1 VPIPHVFFWRKLG
14 KYGGNCS
21 CGRGE
26 RQDLAAYIVVL
37 FTLSFKQAEG
47 NEDYF

>member
-1 VPIPHVFFWRKLG
+1 VPSPHVFFWRKLG
-14 KYGGNCS
+14 KGGQNCS
-21 CGRGE
+21 GGRGR
-26 RQDLAAYIVVL
+26 RQDIAAYIVVL